1 LDLAAPYAE
10 TSLPVTAK
18 LRVGIVGL
26 GAMGSSAAFHLAQRG
41 AEVVGFDGYGPAHDR
56 GSSHG
61 ESRIIRQAYYE
72 DPCYVPLVLDS
83 YRLWRELEVLS
94 GESLLR
100 VTGGLMIGLSDGEVV
115 RGALE
120 SARQWGLPHRVLGSA
135 EVRSEFPAFQLLAD
149 EVAVFEP
156 EAGVLA
162 PELAILS
169 HLRQAALHGAQL
181 HFGEPVER
189 WDHAHGQVRVSTSTS
204 TYAVDRLVLAAGAW
218 TPRLLQ
224 DWALPL
230 MVERQVQAWFTPHSP
245 GLFSPS
251 RFPIYLHEEEAG
263 SAFYGFPSLDG
274 STVKAA
280 QHHGGEEIS
289 PDEPRRELHKEEAL
303 MVLEHVGRLIPGL
316 KGAGL
321 ARTKV
326 CMYTDTP
333 DFNFAIGLH
342 PACELVSVACGFSGH
357 GFKFSPVIGEI
368 LADLAES
375 GATGHPIGPLSP
387 LRFGSEG
394 A

>member
-1 LDLAAPYAE
+1 M
-10 TSLPVTAK
+10 TAR

-26 GAMGSSAAFHLAQRG
+26 GAMGSAGAFHLARRG
-41 AEVVGFDGYGPAHDR
+41 AEVVGFDGYGPAHDL

-83 YRLWRELEVLS
+83 YRLWRDLEVLT
-94 GESLLR
+94 GERLLR
-100 VTGGLMIGLSDGEVV
+100 VTGGLMIGLPDGEVV
-115 RGALE
+115 RGSLE
-120 SARQWGLPHRVLGSA
+120 SARQWGLSHRLLGPD
-135 EVRSEFPAFQLLAD
+135 EVRSEFPAFDLLAA
-149 EVAVFEP
+149 EVALFEP

-169 HLRQAALHGAQL
+169 HLRQAALRGAQL
-181 HFGEPVER
+181 HFGEPVQG
-189 WDHAHGQVRVSTSTS
+189 WDRVQHQLRVRTSTS
-204 TYAVDRLVLAAGAW
+204 TYMVDRLVLAAGAW

-230 MVERQVQAWFTPHSP
+230 RVERQVQAWFTPLSP

-251 RFPIYLHEEEAG
+251 RFPIYLHEEEDG

-289 PDEPRRELHKEEAL
+289 PDEPRRDALDTEAL
-303 MVLEHVGRLIPGL
+303 LVLEHLGRLIPGL
-316 KGAGL
+316 VGAGL

-333 DFNFAIGLH
+333 DFNFAVGLH

-387 LRFGSEG
+387 LRFGPTG
-394 A
+394 AQAQPLVVG